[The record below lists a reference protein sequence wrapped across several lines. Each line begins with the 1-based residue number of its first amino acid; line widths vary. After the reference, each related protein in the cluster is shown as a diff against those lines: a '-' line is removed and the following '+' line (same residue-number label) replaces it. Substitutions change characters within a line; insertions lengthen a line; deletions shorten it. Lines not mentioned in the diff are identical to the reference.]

1 MKKFP
6 KLDEYSDDEL
16 IILVYAE
23 SDQWQVDAVDYARL
37 LLKSKGIT
45 ESEAKTRLIKLEKE
59 AEIFLHRELELR
71 KTESYNVFELVYM
84 TLFWIKY
91 ILWDWYLAK
100 EGYILK
106 RKQRLICI
114 GLGMFLYFIFC
125 VYAILSNDSRENER
139 IAQINQLAQLDS
151 IAKSKIDWSGV
162 YLFKDSSIGQKNLI
176 IWQLTL
182 HKIKNEHKGELEL
195 TEGIKKI
202 TINCVGLIKDDILEL
217 YPDTTYKL
225 LKDIEISYY
234 DNLFNFAKYNE
245 EILTIWQKLRPYY
258 SNKNNEI
265 IFIKTNAANTR
276 YNQ

>member
-71 KTESYNVFELVYM
+71 KTESYNVFEFVYM

-176 IWQLTL
+176 I
-182 HKIKNEHKGELEL
+182 
-195 TEGIKKI
+195 
-202 TINCVGLIKDDILEL
+202 
-217 YPDTTYKL
+217 
-225 LKDIEISYY
+225 
-234 DNLFNFAKYNE
+234 
-245 EILTIWQKLRPYY
+245 
-258 SNKNNEI
+258 
-265 IFIKTNAANTR
+265 
-276 YNQ
+276 

>member
-1 MKKFP
+1 M
-6 KLDEYSDDEL
+6 
-16 IILVYAE
+16 
-23 SDQWQVDAVDYARL
+23 
-37 LLKSKGIT
+37 
-45 ESEAKTRLIKLEKE
+45 
-59 AEIFLHRELELR
+59 
-71 KTESYNVFELVYM
+71 
-84 TLFWIKY
+84 
-91 ILWDWYLAK
+91 
-100 EGYILK
+100 
-106 RKQRLICI
+106 
-114 GLGMFLYFIFC
+114 
-125 VYAILSNDSRENER
+125 
-139 IAQINQLAQLDS
+139 
-151 IAKSKIDWSGV
+151 
-162 YLFKDSSIGQKNLI
+162 
-176 IWQLTL
+176 
-182 HKIKNEHKGELEL
+182 